1 MKKFSF
7 ETGRKGASKFW
18 KIFKNVGIYVFRK
31 PNFRLKKNFESLI
44 VPKKI
49 KKGDPL
55 GFLKSHLGDKKVAQ
69 CRRKFKGGRPV
80 LYLTLNACRSSS
92 LVVL

>member
-31 PNFRLKKNFESLI
+31 PNFRLKKKNFESLI

-55 GFLKSHLGDKKVAQ
+55 GFLKSHLGDKKSRTVPTKIQ
-69 CRRKFKGGRPV
+69 RGTSGFVSYIKRLPV
-80 LYLTLNACRSSS
+80 
-92 LVVL
+92 